1 MASDLSPKLYLSAS
15 EDAKLLLF
23 INPNKKEKKK
33 RVLRYFAFVK
43 LIALEEINALS
54 N

>member
-23 INPNKKEKKK
+23 INPNKKEKK

>member
-23 INPNKKEKKK
+23 INPNKKEK